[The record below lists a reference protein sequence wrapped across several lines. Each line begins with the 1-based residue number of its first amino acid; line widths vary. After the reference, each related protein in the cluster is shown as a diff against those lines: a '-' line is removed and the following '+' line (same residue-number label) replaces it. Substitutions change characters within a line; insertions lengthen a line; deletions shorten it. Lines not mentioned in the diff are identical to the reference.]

1 MSAFVGTCCGGLMAI
16 AKFCEQYALGLSNVI
31 HIAEACDLDTIPA
44 PDAETHT
51 ISSDVVMDSGK
62 VFYQWVLGDVDLEF
76 NYASVGIVGSQSFQ
90 NTVTVF
96 IPIQRS
102 VIEHQLNSIINGEFV
117 LEFGDKE
124 GARRLGGNENSPM
137 RIPEG
142 GIQGV
147 INGERNGTTVTFQNV
162 SATPYFYTGAI
173 PLTAV

>member
-1 MSAFVGTCCGGLMAI
+1 MSAFVGTCCGGLTAI

-62 VFYQWVLGDVDLEF
+62 VFYQWVLGDVDLEYT
-76 NYASVGIVGSQSFQ
+76 YASVGIVSNQSYQ
-90 NTVTVF
+90 NTVTIF
-96 IPIQRS
+96 IPIQRDA
-102 VIEHQLNSIINGEFV
+102 IEHQLNSIINGEFV
-117 LEFGDKE
+117 LEFGDKQ
-124 GARRLGGNENSPM
+124 GARRIVGNENSPM

-162 SATPYFYTGAI
+162 SNTAYFYTGAI